1 MALQG
6 LAFSQNSGESEG
18 SQTALYTAKQQ
29 QLRIK
34 AGDVRLVPDAKKGGF
49 HLYVKKTAN
58 VNSILLTETTKDPEG
73 KSDSYAYRAKEYN
86 KINGDEIR
94 FLDGKKL
101 ESEGAK
107 YSLVDSTVEKT
118 SLFSGKSGSEVEAF
132 HIYIPET
139 IVYGYE
145 WSRHGEITIGK

>member
-1 MALQG
+1 MTILFAVTAMAFAQTT
-6 LAFSQNSGESEG
+6 GESEG
-18 SQTALYTAKQQ
+18 SQIALYTPKQQ

-34 AGDVRLVPDAKKGGF
+34 ASNVRLIPDSKNGGY

-58 VNSILLTETTKDPEG
+58 INSILLTETTKDPEG

-107 YSLVDSTVEKT
+107 YSLVDSTPEKT
-118 SLFSGKSGSEVEAF
+118 RVFSGKSGGEVEAF

-139 IVYGYE
+139 IVYG
-145 WSRHGEITIGK
+145 